1 MANFTI
7 NEKSTNNVAKAF
19 WMRFNGLHLVVGF
32 TGNFTKTRK
41 LVVAREILDFARE
54 QGTVLP
60 ELTEDELITQAL
72 RTIEQRGSVYK
83 DLTIEHGSTTEIAT
97 GVVRPYTDIR
107 AEYSASNGNSPA
119 KVKFITIG

>member
-7 NEKSTNNVAKAF
+7 NEKSRKDVSKAY
-19 WMRFNGLHLVVGF
+19 WMKFSGLNLVVGF
-32 TGNFTKTRK
+32 KGNFTKTRK
-41 LVVAREILDFARE
+41 LVIAREIIDFARE
-54 QGTVLP
+54 QGVTLP

-97 GVVRPYTDIR
+97 GIERPYTDIR
-107 AEYSASNGNSPA
+107 ARYSASNGNDPK